1 MNGVSDIQPSGLP
14 GQATSFP
21 NPPDSPQQL
30 MADMARRGQRH
41 GYQNYSINEQMLLF
55 SIVDKMKP

>member
-1 MNGVSDIQPSGLP
+1 MNGASDVQPSGPP

-30 MADMARRGQRH
+30 TADMARRGRRH
-41 GYQNYSINEQMLLF
+41 GYQNCSTNEQMLLF
-55 SIVDKMKP
+55 SIVDKVKP